1 MQVLDNRDRI
11 NALMD
16 RSQFRLH
23 SALALIG
30 FWGPALLALAQTP
43 SPPPTQ
49 QEPPTLR
56 VTTRLV
62 QLNVIVTDRRGNPV
76 VDLKREDF
84 ILRDEKE
91 EQSIDVFAVET
102 SRSSDVATEGLPPN
116 TFSNH
121 LDQKGTQPGS
131 VTVILL
137 DGLNTRFEDQAYART
152 QIVKFLRQ
160 IEPHDR
166 VALYT
171 LGRDLRILH
180 DFTTDA
186 EPLLRTLARDR
197 ARVASEVEASEP
209 VPSDTGNQQLDEFID
224 RANQTIADFTV
235 VRRVERT
242 LAAIE
247 AIANHLQVIPGRKN
261 LVWVSSAFPL
271 HIGFDTLQIDDPQRE
286 RRTFSREID
295 RTVRAVNNANLA
307 IYPVDGRGL
316 VGPFSSAG
324 FAASGRRGSI
334 FATTQQIRGPIDTMQ
349 TLAER
354 TGGRA
359 FYNTNDIS
367 GSIRRA
373 IEDSRVT
380 YVLGFYPTHNNW
392 NGKFRR
398 LRVKVNRPGTRVR
411 YREGY
416 FALPEKTIDE
426 SQGTQ
431 LMQAAAWNPLD
442 ATGIGVTVTATPFES
457 SGKNWLRLEA
467 RVDGHAIVVRNN
479 GGRWQGAID
488 FLYIQQLG
496 NGTVTASSVRR
507 MAIDLTATRYERLR
521 EQGMPFTRLVELLPD
536 VEMLMFV
543 VRDPTS
549 GALGTVRIPL
559 KKLTPPTT
567 P

>member
-1 MQVLDNRDRI
+1 MQVLDNKDRI
-11 NALMD
+11 NVLMAW
-16 RSQFRLH
+16 SQSRAVQ
-23 SALALIG
+23 SALALAG
-30 FWGPALLALAQTP
+30 VLGLTLLGLGQTP
-43 SPPPTQ
+43 GPPQPQ
-49 QEPPTLR
+49 QEAPTVR

-62 QLNVIVTDRRGNPV
+62 QLNVIVTDRRGNPAA
-76 VDLKREDF
+76 DLKREDF
-84 ILRDEKE
+84 ILLDEKE
-91 EQSIDVFAVET
+91 QQSIEVFAVET
-102 SRSSDVATEGLPPN
+102 SRSGEVAEEGLPPN

-137 DGLNTRFEDQAYART
+137 DGLNTRFEDQSYART

-209 VPSDTGNQQLDEFID
+209 ISSDTGNQQLDEFID
-224 RANQTIADFTV
+224 RANQTIADFTM

-242 LAAIE
+242 LSAIE

-295 RTVRAVNNANLA
+295 RTMRAVNNANLA
-307 IYPVDGRGL
+307 IYPVDARGL
-316 VGPFSSAG
+316 VGAFGPGGSAQSRRPG
-324 FAASGRRGSI
+324 FAT
-334 FATTQQIRGPIDTMQ
+334 FHQIRGPIDTMQ

-367 GSIRRA
+367 GSVRRA
-373 IEDSRVT
+373 IDDSRVT

-416 FALPEKTIDE
+416 FALPENTIDE
-426 SQGTQ
+426 NQATD

-457 SGKNWLRLEA
+457 SGKSWLRLEA
-467 RVDGHAIVVRNN
+467 RVDGRAIVVRNN
-479 GGRWQGAID
+479 GGRWQGEIH
-488 FLYIQQLG
+488 FLYIQKLG
-496 NGTVTASSVRR
+496 DGTVTASPVKVMS
-507 MAIDLTATRYERLR
+507 IDLTPARYERLR

-536 VEMLMFV
+536 AEMLMFV

-549 GALGTVRIPL
+549 GTLGTVRIPL
-559 KKLTPPTT
+559 KKLTPPAT